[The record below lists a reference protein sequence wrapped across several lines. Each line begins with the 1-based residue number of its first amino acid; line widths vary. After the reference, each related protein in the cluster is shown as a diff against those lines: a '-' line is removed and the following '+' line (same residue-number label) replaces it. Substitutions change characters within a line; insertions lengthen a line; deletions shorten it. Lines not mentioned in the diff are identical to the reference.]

1 MNTSLTIADDETG
14 EYIPAEQRIRESLS
28 REAVPLN
35 IVGKITRE
43 RIRYAVAEL
52 AGMNIGNVHRWL
64 GEVAQAN
71 PARAIEL
78 YIELVS
84 FSLPKLKAQAV
95 VVSDPG
101 NAGAAALSLRD
112 LAAQISAEGE
122 S

>member
-1 MNTSLTIADDETG
+1 MQTHLTIADDETG
-14 EYIPAEQRIRESLS
+14 EYVPAETRIKESLN
-28 REAVPLN
+28 RELVPLN
-35 IVGKITRE
+35 LVGKVTRE

-64 GEVAQAN
+64 GEVAQSN

-95 VVSDPG
+95 IVNDPG

-112 LAAQISAEGE
+112 LAAQISAEGSE
-122 S
+122 